1 MKWHDL
7 LSLVGAEPVFESSM
21 LLAGDDPP
29 HEVRRQLARWT
40 AAGRL
45 LQLRRGLYALA
56 PPHAKVAPVPFS
68 VANRLRPPSYV
79 SLESA
84 LAYHG
89 VIPESTPAITSVTTR
104 RPGRIDTPLG
114 TFSYRHI
121 HRSLF
126 WGYRYIQAGQE
137 GGGFWLAWPEKALL
151 DLCHLHRGPI
161 TEAFL
166 GELRLHEADG
176 WSDERLG
183 ELARQTGRPKLIR
196 AARRVARLLQSERNG
211 EERL

>member
-1 MKWHDL
+1 MKWGDL
-7 LSLVGAEPVFESSM
+7 LRLVSAEPVFESAM

-29 HEVRRQLARWT
+29 HEIRRQLARWT
-40 AAGRL
+40 ASGRL

-56 PPHAKVAPVPFS
+56 PPHAKAAAAPFT

-89 VIPESTPAITSVTTR
+89 VIPESTPAVTSVTTR

-114 TFSYRHI
+114 TFAYRHI

-126 WGYRYIQAGQE
+126 WGYRHVQAGQE
-137 GGGFWLAWPEKALL
+137 DGGFWLAWPEKALL
-151 DLCHLHRGPI
+151 DLCHLHPGPI

-166 GELRLHEADG
+166 GELRLHPGDD

-183 ELARQTGRPKLIR
+183 EFARQAGRPKLIR
-196 AARRVARLLQSERNG
+196 AAKRVARSLQAERDR